1 MSRVFVLCTA
11 AWRNAGDAGEPRGD
25 DARFRADADERDASR
40 SLPAGLTVVAQRQR
54 RLQRRL
60 AARCAAAATVPR
72 QREYRHAIALVAM
85 LIPVAAATACSAA

>member
-1 MSRVFVLCTA
+1 MA
-11 AWRNAGDAGEPRGD
+11 KPRGD

-54 RLQRRL
+54 RSPLGAPL
-60 AARCAAAATVPR
+60 PR
-72 QREYRHAIALVAM
+72 QREYRHAIAPVAM